1 MTKAVDDLMAHYPVN
16 LGRMQADIRVA
27 LQLAEMGEKDAA
39 LYRISIL
46 GPKVSA
52 HVREM
57 MAGLEALIT
66 TFKCREQ
73 QFVHAASR
81 RSG

>member
-16 LGRMQADIRVA
+16 LGRMQADIRMA

-39 LYRISIL
+39 LYRISII

-57 MAGLEALIT
+57 MESHVRQLLPR
-66 TFKCREQ
+66 KK
-73 QFVHAASR
+73 R
-81 RSG
+81 R